1 MIAFLEIS
9 RRACDKY
16 HNLEDDEMVK
26 SIFNSGKHKAR
37 VGMKIPSWMITDE
50 INLTKSHEELKVKQN
65 EDKVKERLMA
75 EEIEKLVEG
84 TKNVEENEVDSS
96 TLRQNDNQN
105 DPDTSLE
112 PRTKKSP
119 MAAFIPHLIF
129 LTTFLHSLAAQ
140 RTNGSVSVGASLTA
154 TTDGTPWLSSS
165 GEFAFGFQ
173 QVQGNE
179 NFLLSIW
186 YDKIPDKTIVWYP
199 RNGPMVVQGSKVE
212 LTNGLGLV
220 LSDPQGRQVWSSGSI
235 SDLAYGTMNDTGNFM
250 LVGSDSRKKW
260 ESFNFPADTILPTQ
274 SMARNGV
281 INSKMS
287 KTNFAAG
294 RFQLRL
300 LQDGNLVLI
309 NTLSLFYGS
318 GGNDADAAYYTS
330 GTNDDFNST
339 NSGEQLIVDAT
350 GYMYILRR
358 SGERFDPTPRDA
370 LPSGEN
376 YFRAT
381 LDSDGVFT
389 QYYYPKNPRG
399 NTSWEVLWSEPNNM
413 CEIIGSGAC
422 GLNNVCILN
431 ANRPTCECPHGF
443 SLFDSNDPHG
453 DCKPHFSP
461 SCDEVAIYRSNQCWK
476 KKLPLS
482 NGRKDVSLNVKAFLK
497 YRKRF
502 VNDKVAVGG
511 YRQVKV
517 LEFFDYPGLR
527 QGVEDLRELLHKVS
541 NDDIVATQKLLK
553 DKQPEEKTNTD
564 YLVKEQEKEYQTG
577 WKIKTGNVLDSYNKK
592 LRLTWI
598 LWSLVGRC
606 RRSFYVEFLVRY
618 FYLLLYTFNMHPGK
632 SQSEY
637 VDEFH
642 KLVGDLTAID
652 TAILDEDKALLL
664 LTSLPSSYDN
674 FMTEAKGDGGEGLYM
689 RGRSGQIDIEHG
701 KYSTWSKSQ
710 GRSSRLR
717 NEDHVSSSRADG
729 YDNADVM
736 MAMSVEELL
745 DWIMDSGGSYHIT
758 YMRDYLVDFEE
769 YDVGNILLG
778 DRRECLVYG
787 TCKVQVQMRDG
798 SSFVLDN
805 TRYVLELRRDLISLG
820 TLEKVGF
827 IMKMQSGKIKVIRGS
842 LVVLSGT
849 RRVNCVYTLD
859 GQSVTMKALEVR
871 KQLGEYQ
878 TGWKI
883 KTRNVLDSFNQWSLQ
898 QCIKRGVTKHLGVVG
913 IQQQIRSP
921 SSAIGFKTHIDMLGF
936 LGWLASIK
944 QGMLEPVKVKCIFL
958 GYYKTIVGNKL
969 WRLDDVT
976 SKVVLYKNIGFNESE
991 EYQKTFIGS
1000 GVGTGSMQVLHGFEF
1015 EVEPLG
1021 DHTFKV
1027 ELQENADQGAG
1038 LQEAEIWV
1046 TKGKQV
1052 AKGNVLGLEIIR
1064 DQSVY
1069 QGIVMWKRMAGADM
1083 LDGFDRGL
1091 LTNVQVFVNF
1101 DYAMGRSIIVMSR
1114 SITGYVLMIQ
1124 GCAGSLKANLQHIEA
1139 LSITKAGYMTNERW
1153 LKGLLTESG
1162 YGLRLVACI
1171 VTCAFV
1177 KCGSRFEVPA
1187 QVEVAAYRY

>member
-1 MIAFLEIS
+1 
-9 RRACDKY
+9 
-16 HNLEDDEMVK
+16 
-26 SIFNSGKHKAR
+26 
-37 VGMKIPSWMITDE
+37 
-50 INLTKSHEELKVKQN
+50 
-65 EDKVKERLMA
+65 
-75 EEIEKLVEG
+75 
-84 TKNVEENEVDSS
+84 
-96 TLRQNDNQN
+96 
-105 DPDTSLE
+105 
-112 PRTKKSP
+112 

-129 LTTFLHSLAAQ
+129 LTSFLHSLAAQ

-154 TTDGTPWLSSS
+154 TTDATPWLSSS

-199 RNGPMVVQGSKVE
+199 RNGPIVSQGSKVE
-212 LTNGLGLV
+212 LTNDLGLV

-235 SDLAYGTMNDTGNFM
+235 SDLAYGTMNDAGNFM

-287 KTNFAAG
+287 KTNFTAG

-330 GTNDDFNST
+330 GTNDDLNST

-358 SGERFDPTPRDA
+358 SGEIFDPTPRDA

-389 QYYYPKNPRG
+389 QYYYPKNPTG
-399 NTSWEVLWSEPNNM
+399 NTSWKVLWLEPKNM
-413 CEIIGSGAC
+413 CEII
-422 GLNNVCILN
+422 
-431 ANRPTCECPHGF
+431 
-443 SLFDSNDPHG
+443 
-453 DCKPHFSP
+453 
-461 SCDEVAIYRSNQCWK
+461 VAIYRSNQCWK

-511 YRQVKV
+511 YRRVKV
-517 LEFFDYPGLR
+517 LEFFDCPGLR
-527 QGVEDLRELLHKVS
+527 QGVEDLRELLHKGAQGDRKAEIFQVS
-541 NDDIVATQKLLK
+541 NDDTVVTQRRLK
-553 DKQPEEKTNTD
+553 DKQPKEKTNTD
-564 YLVKEQEKEYQTG
+564 CLVKEQEKEYQTG

-598 LWSLVGRC
+598 IWSMVGRY

-618 FYLLLYTFNMHPGK
+618 FYLLTGYT
-632 SQSEY
+632 
-637 VDEFH
+637 
-642 KLVGDLTAID
+642 
-652 TAILDEDKALLL
+652 
-664 LTSLPSSYDN
+664 PSTCTQELQK
-674 FMTEAKGDGGEGLYM
+674 MTKAKGDGGEGLYM

-701 KYSTWSKSQ
+701 KYSAWSKSQ

-717 NEDHVSSSRADG
+717 NEDQVSSSRANG

-778 DRRECLVYG
+778 DSRECLICEI
-787 TCKVQVQMRDG
+787 CKVQVQMRDG
-798 SSFVLDN
+798 SSFMLDN
-805 TRYVLELRRDLISLG
+805 TRYVPKLRRDLISLG
-820 TLEKVGF
+820 TLEKEGF

-842 LVVLSGT
+842 LVVLSGI
-849 RRVNCVYTLD
+849 RRANCVYTLD
-859 GQSVTMKALEVR
+859 GQSVTMKALDVM

-878 TGWKI
+878 TGRKI

-898 QCIKRGVTKHLGVVG
+898 QCIKRRVTKRLGVAG
-913 IQQQIRSP
+913 IQQQIGLVEETNMTLLTKVCCFLIQSGLPKVFWADDTTMSTYLVNRSP
-921 SSAIGFKTHIDMLGF
+921 SSAIGFKTHIDILGF

-944 QGMLEPVKVKCIFL
+944 QWMLEPVKVKCIIL
-958 GYYKTIVGNKL
+958 GYHKTIVGNKL
-969 WRLDDVT
+969 WRLNDVT

-991 EYQKTFIGS
+991 EYQKTFISS

-1021 DHTFKV
+1021 DHTFEV
-1027 ELQENADQGAG
+1027 ELQENANQGADNN
-1038 LQEAEIWV
+1038 EAAFAVPAIDKIYAHDSLTFNDTTASVAGKSV
-1046 TKGKQV
+1046 TAAMTITRSMHHQREMYLVWRSSG
-1052 AKGNVLGLEIIR
+1052 IR
-1064 DQSVY
+1064 V
-1069 QGIVMWKRMAGADM
+1069 
-1083 LDGFDRGL
+1083 
-1091 LTNVQVFVNF
+1091 VFMNF

-1124 GCAGSLKANLQHIEA
+1124 GCAGSLKANLQHMKA
-1139 LSITKAGYMTNERW
+1139 LSTTKAGYMKKKKW
-1153 LKGLLTESG
+1153 LKGLLMESG
-1162 YGLRLVACI
+1162 YGLILVACI
-1171 VTCAFV
+1171 ATCAFV
-1177 KCGSRFEVPA
+1177 KCSSRFEVPA
-1187 QVEVAAYRY
+1187 QVEVAAYQY